1 MDAFKYNVGMYG
13 GCFDPLHVGHLS
25 VIYKAASDCKEL
37 YLVLSYSLARDA
49 TFYKTRCQWLYSAI
63 SHLSNVRIL
72 LLEDASATKADYDT
86 DADWHD
92 GSVKIKKLIG
102 KKKDV
107 VYCGSDY
114 ERPGCPYAKF
124 YPESK
129 LEFIDR
135 NAIPVSSSAIRSDVF
150 GYWDCLPA
158 FVRPSFV
165 KKVLVCGVE
174 STGKS
179 TLAATLAKMFCTEY
193 VSETGRDVCQRCG
206 SEEMMTTADFE
217 EIIFKHKSAIIDA
230 TRSANKILFV
240 DTDAITTYFYA
251 TFCRSLDN
259 KTIVADH
266 NVLKRIVDHYDL
278 ILFSDVD
285 VPFVNDGL
293 RVEDRGVSRDKLG
306 RWIKELHAGEGSGD
320 DLAGRK
326 FVVLSGSYSD
336 RFDAARIEIERL
348 LKQ

>member
-1 MDAFKYNVGMYG
+1 
-13 GCFDPLHVGHLS
+13 
-25 VIYKAASDCKEL
+25 
-37 YLVLSYSLARDA
+37 
-49 TFYKTRCQWLYSAI
+49 
-63 SHLSNVRIL
+63 
-72 LLEDASATKADYDT
+72 
-86 DADWHD
+86 
-92 GSVKIKKLIG
+92 
-102 KKKDV
+102 
-107 VYCGSDY
+107 
-114 ERPGCPYAKF
+114 
-124 YPESK
+124 
-129 LEFIDR
+129 
-135 NAIPVSSSAIRSDVF
+135 
-150 GYWDCLPA
+150 
-158 FVRPSFV
+158 
-165 KKVLVCGVE
+165 
-174 STGKS
+174 
-179 TLAATLAKMFCTEY
+179 
-193 VSETGRDVCQRCG
+193 
-206 SEEMMTTADFE
+206 MTTADFE